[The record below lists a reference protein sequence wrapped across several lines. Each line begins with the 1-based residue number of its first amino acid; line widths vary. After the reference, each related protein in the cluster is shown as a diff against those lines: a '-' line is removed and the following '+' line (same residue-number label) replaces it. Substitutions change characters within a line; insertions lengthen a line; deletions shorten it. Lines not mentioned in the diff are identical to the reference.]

1 VLGKRFLTI
10 SAALLLTLP
19 LAGGVAA
26 QGGPVGVGEPTSYID
41 PQGAEHGTVTV
52 TEILDPY
59 TGFPEDKGPEPGSR
73 FVIVTLSF
81 EGTGEDGVE
90 IYTPSIWLQ
99 DATGALWGESLP
111 CCITDDFP
119 EPELSISTV
128 GPGSR
133 VSGFIGY
140 TIPEDAVVQAV
151 VVQPADG
158 VILIPADLG
167 SARPAV
173 KTPVTI
179 VGADDTQAEATVT
192 KVEDPYKAFDKD
204 RPPVDGARF
213 VMVTASF
220 ENTGETPFDLQTNGV
235 LLRDARGSL
244 WAPTEVTPAKK
255 AKVPEL
261 ASIDLGRGNLV
272 TGRVGYQ
279 VPDGVDLE
287 GLYFQGGGHLTRIA
301 ALADAGTGPAP
312 GAGPTCEEMTA
323 WWGDVDPL
331 LQRLTAL
338 PPFQQDAG
346 PMDLAASQA
355 MLAELE
361 SIVAD
366 HLAVTPPDSL
376 VPEHRRVLGALLLY
390 ERSARDQVAAQEASD
405 EGLLFG
411 SQEAF
416 EAGQLAVAAAL
427 AELDAMGF
435 EDCEGA

>member
-1 VLGKRFLTI
+1 VLCKRVLSVSI
-10 SAALLLTLP
+10 ALLLTVALG
-19 LAGGVAA
+19 AGVAA
-26 QGGPVGVGEPTSYID
+26 QGGPVGAGEPTTYVD
-41 PQGAEHGTVTV
+41 PQGVEHGTVTV

-59 TGFPEDKGPEPGSR
+59 TGFPEDSGPEPGSR

-81 EGTGEDGVE
+81 EGAGEDGID

-99 DATGALWGESLP
+99 DSTGALWGESLP

-119 EPELSISTV
+119 EPQLTITTV

-140 TIPEDAVVQAV
+140 TIPEDSVVQAV

-173 KTPVTI
+173 GTPVTL
-179 VGADDTQAEATVT
+179 VGADEAQAVATVT
-192 KVEDPYKAFDKD
+192 KVEDPYKGFDKD

-220 ENTGETPFDLQTNGV
+220 ENTGDTPFDLQTNGV

-244 WAPTEVTPAKK
+244 WAPSEVTPAKK
-255 AKVPEL
+255 PKVPEL
-261 ASIDLGRGNLV
+261 ESIDLGRGNLV
-272 TGRVGYQ
+272 TGRLGFQ

-301 ALADAGTGPAP
+301 ALSDAGSGPAP
-312 GAGPTCEEMTA
+312 GAEPTCEEMTA
-323 WWGDVDPL
+323 WWADVNPL

-338 PPFQQDAG
+338 PPFQSDAG

-366 HLAVTPPDSL
+366 HLAITPPDSL

-405 EGLLFG
+405 PTLLLV

-427 AELDAMGF
+427 AELDVLGF
-435 EDCEGA
+435 EDCEGS